1 MNAFYYLCS
10 QIKFLV
16 LQRMSDLKLN
26 KTPSIQDIADL
37 LTDIASA
44 LMTSGSHSKRIIR
57 NVSRIATVL
66 GYDTDLTIFQMSIML
81 TITNLEDRSKRLT
94 INKKLNPLLLNFSI
108 VSDLSSLS
116 WSTHDDNLAFETIQS
131 EYNRIIS
138 QKRISFW
145 QVMVLVSFAN
155 AAFCGLFKGD
165 LPSMGLVFLATLTA
179 FWLRNQLQKRQLNHL
194 VVFTITAFVA
204 SIMAGMGYIF
214 HIGTTPQIAL
224 ASSVLFLI
232 PGVPL
237 INSVLDLIEGHI
249 LIGIT
254 RFVSAAS
261 LIVCIAIGLFTTML
275 ILGLEKL

>member
-1 MNAFYYLCS
+1 MEDNVM
-10 QIKFLV
+10 QK
-16 LQRMSDLKLN
+16 KPN
-26 KTPSIQDIADL
+26 IQDVADL

-44 LMTSGSHSKRIIR
+44 LMSSGSHTKRIIR

-81 TITNLEDRSKRLT
+81 TITNTEDRSKRLT
-94 INKKLNPLLLNFSI
+94 INKKLKPLLLNFMI
-108 VSDLSSLS
+108 VSDLSTLS
-116 WSTHDDNLAFETIQS
+116 WSTHDNNLAFETIQS

-138 QKRISFW
+138 QKRIPFW
-145 QVMVLVSFAN
+145 IVMLLVGFAN
-155 AAFCGLFKGD
+155 AAFCGLFNGD
-165 LPSMGLVFLATLTA
+165 LASMGLVFVATLTA
-179 FWLRNQLQKRQLNHL
+179 FVLRQQMQKRQLNHL

-204 SIMAGMGYIF
+204 SMIAGMGYIF
-214 HIGTTPQIAL
+214 HIGSTPQIAL
-224 ASSVLFLI
+224 AASVLFLI

-249 LIGIT
+249 LMGIT
-254 RFVSAAS
+254 RFVNAAS